1 MEFVIK
7 DMLIEKGFKP
17 NLIGFEY
24 IAKAIELYDI
34 TKPIVSWL
42 YLQIAEIYN
51 ATPARVERSIRH
63 SIEQSKVKGTNAE
76 IIALLNYQMQKI
88 SKEGKNWQ
96 ADFR

>member
-17 NLIGFEY
+17 NLAGFGY

-42 YLQIAEIYN
+42 YPQVAETYG
-51 ATPARVERSIRH
+51 TKPARVERSIRH
-63 SIEQSKVKGTNAE
+63 SIEQSNIKGTNAE
-76 IIALLNYQMQKI
+76 VIALLQYQLKK
-88 SKEGKNWQ
+88 KECEKVD
-96 ADFR
+96 A

>member
-42 YLQIAEIYN
+42 YLQVAEIYN
-51 ATPARVERSIRH
+51 SKPARVERSIKH
-63 SIEQSKVKGTNAE
+63 SIEQSNVKGTNAE
-76 IIALLNYQMQKI
+76 VIALLQYQLKK
-88 SKEGKNWQ
+88 KECEKVD
-96 ADFR
+96 A

>member
-17 NLIGFEY
+17 NLAGFDY

-42 YLQIAEIYN
+42 YLQVAETYG
-51 ATPARVERSIRH
+51 TKPARVERSIRY
-63 SIEQSKVKGTNAE
+63 SIEQSNVKGTNAE